1 MYGFIPKLILITCI
15 LLLFY
20 PSSALAENQDNL
32 DTLRDRIQILQKG
45 IISKEK
51 EKQDAANALQET
63 ERAISTINRKQTQLL
78 EEKHRADHKFEQF
91 KTQYQQLKVDIA
103 LEQNQLDKLLYQQY
117 INGQQ
122 DHLRLLLSQQN
133 PNQLA
138 RDMYYYKHLSLAR
151 THTINTLHDNQKKL
165 EVLTQAMRSKRA
177 EIITIQNK
185 YSKQTS
191 NLKQQKLN
199 HQSILSQVSKQ
210 IAQQQ
215 NEIEKLQR
223 DEKRIADVVA
233 EINKILSQQK
243 TSPGLYNNE
252 LPKALQGQAPFSSL
266 KGKLHLPVRG
276 KLVSRFGGQR
286 SGRSVTWKGLFIS
299 SPRGSDVKAIANG
312 QVVFADWLRGFGNLM
327 IIDHGKS
334 YMSLYGNNETLY
346 KEVGDI
352 IQSGDTITAV
362 GNSGGNPDSG
372 LYFELRYKG
381 QPFDPLT
388 WIKIE

>member
-1 MYGFIPKLILITCI
+1 
-15 LLLFY
+15 
-20 PSSALAENQDNL
+20 
-32 DTLRDRIQILQKG
+32 
-45 IISKEK
+45 
-51 EKQDAANALQET
+51 
-63 ERAISTINRKQTQLL
+63 
-78 EEKHRADHKFEQF
+78 
-91 KTQYQQLKVDIA
+91 
-103 LEQNQLDKLLYQQY
+103 
-117 INGQQ
+117 
-122 DHLRLLLSQQN
+122 
-133 PNQLA
+133 
-138 RDMYYYKHLSLAR
+138 
-151 THTINTLHDNQKKL
+151 
-165 EVLTQAMRSKRA
+165 
-177 EIITIQNK
+177 
-185 YSKQTS
+185 
-191 NLKQQKLN
+191 LN
-199 HQSILSQVSKQ
+199 HQKILSQVSEK

-223 DEKRIADVVA
+223 DEKRIADIVA

-286 SGRSVTWKGLFIS
+286 SGRNVTWKGLFIS
-299 SPRGSDVKAIANG
+299 SPKGSDVKAIANG

-327 IIDHGKS
+327 IIDHGMS

-352 IQSGDTITAV
+352 ILSGDTITAV

-381 QPFDPLT
+381 QPFDPMT

>member
-1 MYGFIPKLILITCI
+1 MYGFIPRLILITCS

-20 PSSALAENQDNL
+20 PSSALPENQDNL
-32 DTLRDRIQILQKG
+32 DALRDRIQILQND

-51 EKQDAANALQET
+51 EKQDATNALQET
-63 ERAISTINRKQTQLL
+63 ERAISTINRKQTQLR

-91 KTQYQQLKVDIA
+91 KAQYQQLSVDIA
-103 LEQNQLDKLLYQQY
+103 LEQNRLDKLLYQQY

-122 DHLRLLLSQQN
+122 DHLRLLLNQQN

-138 RDMYYYKHLSLAR
+138 RDMHYYKHLSLAR
-151 THTINTLHDNQKKL
+151 TNTVNTLHDNQKKL
-165 EVLTQAMRSKRA
+165 EDLTQAIRKKRA
-177 EIITIQNK
+177 EIITIQNE
-185 YSKQTS
+185 YSTQTI

-199 HQSILSQVSKQ
+199 HQKILSQVSEK

-223 DEKRIADVVA
+223 DEKRIADIVA

-286 SGRSVTWKGLFIS
+286 SGRNVTWKGLFIS
-299 SPRGSDVKAIANG
+299 SPKGSDVKAIANG

-327 IIDHGKS
+327 IIDHGMS

-352 IQSGDTITAV
+352 ILSGDTITAV

-381 QPFDPLT
+381 QPFDPMT